1 MPLTCLQV
9 NRVVY
14 NSTLRRVI
22 LRAEHDEDT
31 VTTNSLANRLRK
43 LMADRGWS
51 ARETA
56 RRAGWGETAEVS
68 NLLRRLD
75 AGGTARTDTLEDLAR
90 AFGVS
95 LGELVDGAPSSS
107 DPTPTA
113 DDPPMQDVPL
123 PTEMPETL
131 GQRRDYARQE
141 AAAKKELARRGESVE
156 EWVWPHV
163 RATNNFTLENSAPGV
178 AMLCELAK
186 FIASFGA
193 PSAKPR
199 K

>member
-1 MPLTCLQV
+1 
-9 NRVVY
+9 
-14 NSTLRRVI
+14 
-22 LRAEHDEDT
+22 
-31 VTTNSLANRLRK
+31 
-43 LMADRGWS
+43 MADRGWS

-90 AFGVS
+90 AFGVT
-95 LGELVDGAPSSS
+95 LGELVDGDAASGEHPAA
-107 DPTPTA
+107 TA
-113 DDPPMQDVPL
+113 DEPSTQDVPL
-123 PTEMPETL
+123 PSEMPETL

-141 AAAKKELARRGESVE
+141 AAAKKRLASEGVTIE

-163 RATNNFTLENSAPGV
+163 RASNNFTLENSAPGV
-178 AMLCELAK
+178 VMLCELAK
-186 FIASFGA
+186 FIASFGD

>member
-1 MPLTCLQV
+1 
-9 NRVVY
+9 
-14 NSTLRRVI
+14 
-22 LRAEHDEDT
+22 
-31 VTTNSLANRLRK
+31 
-43 LMADRGWS
+43 MADRGWS

-75 AGGTARTDTLEDLAR
+75 RGGEARTDTLRDLAA
-90 AFGVS
+90 AFGVT
-95 LGELVDGAPSSS
+95 LGELVDGDAAPDAESAA
-107 DPTPTA
+107 TGA
-113 DDPPMQDVPL
+113 DDPPGKEEQL
-123 PTEMPETL
+123 PSEMPETL

-141 AAAKKELARRGESVE
+141 AAAKKELAKRGESVE
-156 EWVWPHV
+156 EWVWLHV

-186 FIASFGA
+186 FIASFGD
-193 PSAKPR
+193 PSARPR